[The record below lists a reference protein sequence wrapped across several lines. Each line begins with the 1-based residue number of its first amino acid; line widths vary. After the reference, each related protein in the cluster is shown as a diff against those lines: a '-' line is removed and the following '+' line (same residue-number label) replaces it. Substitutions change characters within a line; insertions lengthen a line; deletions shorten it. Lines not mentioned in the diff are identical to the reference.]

1 MGDMAPPPPP
11 PPAPGRASHSAPN
24 HKTMGLAG
32 FYCETFKILNTR
44 NIYGILLLL
53 SRENSGLEVLQASWI
68 KGAF

>member
-1 MGDMAPPPPP
+1 MAPPTPP

-53 SRENSGLEVLQASWI
+53 SGENSGLEVLQASWI